1 MKYNVL
7 IIDDSILVRQ
17 VLYDIINSTPDFQVS
32 GMASN
37 PFEAHSLIKKQK
49 PDVITLDIE
58 MPKMNG
64 LVFLDKLMRGLP
76 IPVLM
81 ISSLTTHNAEASLE
95 ALNLG
100 AIDYVPKP
108 SSVSESSLET
118 LSETI
123 VEKLRLAVKV
133 SPQTLN
139 RRKKIYSSSAGNVV
153 LDIKDK
159 KQLDIIASRFR
170 RNENPVIVIGSSTGG
185 TVAIESLLKKL
196 NNKNMPPI
204 VIVQHIPPVFS
215 YSFAKRLNSI
225 FGFNIFEAVDSAK
238 IFNGDVVIAQ
248 GGKHL
253 LLKQETN
260 SYSLIVKDGPKVN
273 RHKPSVDVLFRS
285 VAHTSSHN
293 AIGIILTGMGHDGT
307 RGMLEMKDNGAI
319 TFAQQPRECT
329 VAGMPQSA
337 INAGAVDFV
346 FSLNEIAEALNLIF
360 KEY

>member
-17 VLYDIINSTPDFQVS
+17 VLYDIINATPDFQVS

-81 ISSLTTHNAEASLE
+81 ISSLTTHNADASLE

-100 AIDYVPKP
+100 AIDYIPKP
-108 SSVSESSLET
+108 SSVSESSLEN
-118 LSETI
+118 LASTI
-123 VEKLRLAVKV
+123 VEKLRLAVNV

-139 RRKKIYSSSAGNVV
+139 RRKKIYSSSTTNVV
-153 LDIKDK
+153 LNIQER
-159 KQLDIIASRFR
+159 KQLEIISSHFKK
-170 RNENPVIVIGSSTGG
+170 NENSIIVIGSSTGG
-185 TVAIESLLKKL
+185 TVAIEHLLKKL
-196 NNKNMPPI
+196 NKNMPPI
-204 VIVQHIPPVFS
+204 VIVQHIPPIFS
-215 YSFAKRLNSI
+215 HSFAKRLNAI
-225 FGFNIFEAVDSAK
+225 FDFNIFEAIDGAK
-238 IFNGDVVIAQ
+238 ISKGDVIIAQ

-253 LLKQETN
+253 LLKQESI

-273 RHKPSVDVLFRS
+273 RHKPAVDVLFRS
-285 VAHTSSHN
+285 IAHTSFHN
-293 AIGIILTGMGHDGT
+293 AIGIILTGMGHDGA
-307 RGMLEMKDNGAI
+307 RGLLEMKHNGAT
-319 TFAQQPRECT
+319 TFAQKPMECT
-329 VAGMPQSA
+329 VSGMPQSA
-337 INAGAVDFV
+337 IDEGAVDFV

-360 KEY
+360 KDY